1 MKFYNFYWPMNLLQ
15 VSVLVRYG
23 LSLKKSYQ
31 ASQNMQYCS
40 LQQKNAIVFPEVH
53 WITIT
58 TCRSDSKFSI
68 GQFFVTCF
76 FFTSE
81 SGQSQNILYLLSRN
95 IALTAQKYLLQEYF
109 NSCYHSIYSSGTG
122 RHCIFTPYLTNR

>member
-1 MKFYNFYWPMNLLQ
+1 MNLLQ

-23 LSLKKSYQ
+23 LSLKELLSMSEH
-31 ASQNMQYCS
+31 AI
-40 LQQKNAIVFPEVH
+40 LFIIAKNVIFFPEVH

-81 SGQSQNILYLLSRN
+81 SGQSKNILYLLSRN
-95 IALTAQKYLLQEYF
+95 IPLTAQKYLLEEYF
-109 NSCYHSIYSSGTG
+109 NSCYHAIYSSGTV
-122 RHCIFTPYLTNR
+122 RHCIFTPFLTNC

>member
-1 MKFYNFYWPMNLLQ
+1 MNLLQ
-15 VSVLVRYG
+15 VSVLLRYG
-23 LSLKKSYQ
+23 LSMSEHAILFII
-31 ASQNMQYCS
+31 A
-40 LQQKNAIVFPEVH
+40 KNVIVFPEVH

-81 SGQSQNILYLLSRN
+81 SGQSKNILYLLSRN
-95 IALTAQKYLLQEYF
+95 IPLTAQK
-109 NSCYHSIYSSGTG
+109 
-122 RHCIFTPYLTNR
+122 IFA